1 MSGLVPLAQT
11 NQTPAFNGDSLSL
24 SSLLSTNFAIS
35 NNLTVGKLGDLRS
48 STVLFEKQ
56 ELFEVWLLTYIR
68 QDVFIVG
75 DAWFQNLTING
86 DLDIHGNL
94 VVTNLLQ
101 CLGTL
106 AGSAP
111 LAIECWNT
119 LDVRSNGAA
128 LPEFQ
133 IGADKTMS
141 LGLDASASNYYGSVV
156 FRNEP
161 QTQAMTLDGSITGGN
176 NGGIV
181 SFAASGASALQVLKA
196 STDSAGVQYAV
207 RSEGFAGLADVISVQ
222 LLGQSEFIQADA
234 PDFTAP
240 TLSVNSA
247 TTTDTPGIK
256 ITPEI
261 VNPADGNIALSIIGD
276 FFQWNERV
284 INPNVA
290 GESNLYA
297 VPQETG
303 IDIGATSP
311 FVPTSLSDTIGCITA
326 NGTWSLDLPA
336 PEFSGQQLKV
346 VNGTG
351 QDMELNNG
359 GSQSVNP
366 FDGVSP
372 FPTAGEVVATGNT
385 AIYEAF
391 EFPVGL
397 RWVFLAGWNP

>member
-35 NNLTVGKLGDLRS
+35 NNLTVGKLGDFRS

-86 DLDIHGNL
+86 DLDINGNL

-106 AGSAP
+106 PGSTP

-133 IGADKTMS
+133 ISADKNLS
-141 LGLDASASNYYGSVV
+141 LGLNASTSNYYGSVV

-161 QTQAMTLDGSITGGN
+161 QTQTMTLDGSITGGN
-176 NGGIV
+176 NGGVV
-181 SFAASGASALQVLKA
+181 SFGAGGASALQVLKA
-196 STDSAGVQYAV
+196 STDSAGVAYAV
-207 RSEGFAGLADVISVQ
+207 RSEGSVGLTDVTSVQ
-222 LLGQSEFIQADA
+222 LLGQSEFIQADV
-234 PDFTAP
+234 PDFTSP
-240 TLSVNSA
+240 TLSVNCA
-247 TTTDTPGIK
+247 TTTATPGIK
-256 ITPEI
+256 ITPD
-261 VNPADGNIALSIIGD
+261 VVDPADGSIALSIIGD

-303 IDIGATSP
+303 IDIDALDP

-326 NGTWSLDLPA
+326 AGPWSLELPGPA
-336 PEFSGQQLKV
+336 FQGQQLKV
-346 VNGTG
+346 VNGSG
-351 QDMELNNG
+351 QNMELNNG
-359 GSQSVNP
+359 GSVSVNP
-366 FDGVSP
+366 FDGTSP
-372 FPTAGEVVATGNT
+372 SPPVNTPVATNNT

-391 EFPVGL
+391 LFPVGL